1 MISDRS
7 YSSARAVE
15 CEGKFL
21 SSLPNQWQDFLRVR
35 PSRTT
40 PWGNVLA
47 EKKRKAI
54 DLFSG
59 CGGLTLGL
67 KNAGVE
73 VVGAI
78 EIDVRAREVYRANHP
93 EVTFLAGDIREADPR
108 DIMRRLRLRPGEL
121 DLLAGCPP
129 CQGFSR
135 IRRKNRRGAKADER
149 NMLIDNFFTIV
160 EVLRPK
166 NLMLENVPGL
176 ADYPRFLAFKRNIER
191 LGYAYEWSVL
201 DVSKFGVPQRRTRLI
216 LIASMGK
223 LPSMAQPSDRRVT
236 VRDAIGALPK
246 AGASGDL
253 LHDLPE
259 ARSEKIKS
267 LIAAIPKDGGSRASL
282 PREMRPNCHKDY
294 KGFNDVFG
302 RMAWDNVSPTITSGC
317 SNPSKGRFLHPE
329 EDRAITLREA
339 AILQGFPPTYKFDS
353 KLGKETLALMIGN
366 ALPPPFITQQALAL
380 L

>member
-1 MISDRS
+1 MIGIWKSSDGSTTTPCCRC
-7 YSSARAVE
+7 RIN
-15 CEGKFL
+15 GKTT
-21 SSLPNQWQDFLRVR
+21 SR
-35 PSRTT
+35 PGRTT
-40 PWGNVLA
+40 ARGNILV
-47 EKKRKAI
+47 KKIRRAI

-67 KNAGVE
+67 KKAGVE
-73 VVGAI
+73 VIGAI
-78 EIDVRAREVYRANHP
+78 EIDEKARQVYSANHP
-93 EVTFLAGDIREADPR
+93 EVTFLENDIRDADPVE
-108 DIMRRLRLRPGEL
+108 IMRRLRLRPGEL

-135 IRRKNRRGAKADER
+135 IRRKNKRGARADER
-149 NMLIDNFFTIV
+149 NMLIDNFALFV
-160 EVLRPK
+160 EALRPK

-176 ADYPRFLAFKRNIER
+176 ADYPRFRAFRQHIER
-191 LGYAYEWSVL
+191 LGYTYEWSVL
-201 DVSKFGVPQRRTRLI
+201 DVSRFGVPQRRTRLI

-223 LPSMAQPSDRRVT
+223 APLMAKPSNRRVT
-236 VRDAIGALPK
+236 VRDAIGTLPR
-246 AGASGDL
+246 AGTSGDL

-259 ARSEKIKS
+259 ARSEKVRS
-267 LIAAIPKDGGSRASL
+267 LIAAIPKDGGSRSSL
-282 PREMRPNCHKDY
+282 PRDLRPACHRDY

-302 RMAWDNVSPTITSGC
+302 RMAWDDVSPTITSGC

-339 AILQGFPPTYKFDS
+339 SILQGFPPTYKFDA

-366 ALPPPFITQQALAL
+366 ALPPPFIRQQAGAL

>member
-1 MISDRS
+1 MRPD
-7 YSSARAVE
+7 
-15 CEGKFL
+15 
-21 SSLPNQWQDFLRVR
+21 WTTLR
-35 PSRTT
+35 
-40 PWGNVLA
+40 GNLLA
-47 EKKRKAI
+47 GKKRRAI

-73 VVGAI
+73 VIGAI
-78 EIDVRAREVYRANHP
+78 EIDDRAREVYRANHP
-93 EVTFLAGDIREADPR
+93 EVAFLGNDIRDADPLE
-108 DIMRRLRLRPGEL
+108 IMRRMRLRPGEL

-149 NMLIDNFFTIV
+149 NMLIDNFALIV
-160 EVLRPK
+160 ETLRPK

-176 ADYPRFLAFKRNIER
+176 ADYPRFRAFKKSIER
-191 LGYAYEWSVL
+191 LGYVYEWSVL
-201 DVSKFGVPQRRTRLI
+201 DVSRFGVPQRRTRLI

-223 LPSMAQPSDRRVT
+223 APSMAQPSDRRVT

-259 ARSEKIKS
+259 ARSERIRS

-282 PREMRPNCHKDY
+282 PREMRPTCHQDY

-302 RMAWDNVSPTITSGC
+302 RMGWDDVSPTITSGC

-339 AILQGFPPTYKFDS
+339 SILQGFPPTYKFDP

>member
-1 MISDRS
+1 MRPE
-7 YSSARAVE
+7 RAY
-15 CEGKFL
+15 
-21 SSLPNQWQDFLRVR
+21 VR
-35 PSRTT
+35 
-40 PWGNVLA
+40 GNIVA
-47 EKKRKAI
+47 KNKRRAI

-73 VVGAI
+73 VIGAI
-78 EIDVRAREVYRANHP
+78 EIDDKAREVYRANHP
-93 EVTFLAGDIREADPR
+93 EVAFLANDIRDADPMK
-108 DIMRRLRLRPGEL
+108 IMRRLRLRPREL

-135 IRRKNRRGAKADER
+135 IRRKNKRGAKADER
-149 NMLIDNFFTIV
+149 NTLIDDFALFV
-160 EVLRPK
+160 ETLLPK

-176 ADYPRFLAFKRNIER
+176 ADYPRFRAFGKLIER
-191 LGYAYEWSVL
+191 LGYNYEWSVL

-216 LIASMGK
+216 LIASMDK
-223 LPSMAQPSDRRVT
+223 VPTMAKSMNRRVT
-236 VRDAIGALPK
+236 VRDAIGALPT

-259 ARSEKIKS
+259 TRSEKIRS
-267 LIAAIPKDGGSRASL
+267 LIAAIPKDGGSRSSL
-282 PREMRPNCHKDY
+282 PPDMRPACHRDY

-302 RMAWDNVSPTITSGC
+302 RMAWDDVSPTITSGC
-317 SNPSKGRFLHPE
+317 SNPSKGRFLHPT

-339 AILQGFPPTYKFDS
+339 SILQGFPPTYQFDA

-366 ALPPPFITQQALAL
+366 ALPPPFIRRQALAL

>member
-1 MISDRS
+1 
-7 YSSARAVE
+7 
-15 CEGKFL
+15 
-21 SSLPNQWQDFLRVR
+21 VR
-35 PSRTT
+35 PDRTT
-40 PWGNVLA
+40 SWGNVLA
-47 EKKRKAI
+47 GKRRKAI

-67 KNAGVE
+67 KDAGVE
-73 VVGAI
+73 VIGAI
-78 EIDVRAREVYRANHP
+78 EIDDRARQVYRANHP
-93 EVTFLAGDIREADPR
+93 EVAFLANDIREADPR
-108 DIMRRLRLRPGEL
+108 GIMRRLRLRPGEL

-149 NMLIDNFFTIV
+149 NMLIDDFAAIV
-160 EVLRPK
+160 EALRPK

-176 ADYPRFLAFKRNIER
+176 ADYPRFRAFKKNIER

-201 DVSKFGVPQRRTRLI
+201 DVSRFGVPQRRTRLI

-223 LPSMAQPSDRRVT
+223 PPSMAQPSDRRVT

-259 ARSEKIKS
+259 ARSQKIRS

-282 PREMRPNCHKDY
+282 PREMRPTCHRDY

-302 RMAWDNVSPTITSGC
+302 RMAWDDVSPTITSGC

-339 AILQGFPPTYKFDS
+339 SILQGFPPTYKFDP
-353 KLGKETLALMIGN
+353 KFGKETLALMIGN